1 MGRNIAITGG
11 SSQIG
16 CSIIGRLLQ
25 PGDNAIIQCCRH
37 EERLQAIKKQHGESC
52 RIIAADFT
60 SQDSL
65 NEFCAQLIDIDI
77 LINGAALTICDLLV
91 NLDDDGIQNM
101 LRVNI
106 LSTVKTCQAVLP
118 AMVTKRKGTIV
129 NISSITATR
138 GNRGQSVYAGT
149 KGFIES
155 FTRCLA
161 AEYGP
166 RGIRAN
172 CVSPGAIE
180 AGSLKE
186 LLEYAGTEVKN
197 AIALKRTG
205 TPGEVASVA
214 AFLCSDAASFIN
226 GKSIGVDGGFM
237 QGI

>member
-16 CSIIGRLLQ
+16 CAIIGQLLQ
-25 PGDNAIIQCCRH
+25 PGDKVIIQCCRH
-37 EERLQAIKKQHGESC
+37 EERLQTVKKQHGENC
-52 RIIAADFT
+52 RIVAADFT
-60 SQDSL
+60 FQNALDA
-65 NEFCAQLIDIDI
+65 FCEQLIDIDI
-77 LINGAALTICDLLV
+77 LINSAALTISDLLV
-91 NLDDDGIQNM
+91 NLDDAGIQNM
-101 LRVNI
+101 MRVNI
-106 LSTVKTCQAVLP
+106 LSTVKTCQTVLP
-118 AMVTKRKGTIV
+118 AMVARRKGTII
-129 NISSITATR
+129 NLSSIAATR

-172 CVSPGAIE
+172 CVAPGAIE

-186 LLEYAGTEVKN
+186 LLEYAEIEVKN

-205 TPGEVASVA
+205 TPGEVASVV

-226 GKSIGVDGGFM
+226 GKTIGVDGGFM